1 MAPLLRRLAPVVL
14 LGLLAFPSG
23 ASAADLN
30 DPSLQWLPSADG
42 AQWVY
47 AWSDSAYS
55 PTPRQERITVTSRT
69 GSAFRLS
76 WQEIGI
82 GADDT
87 AAAGLA
93 DYKNTDAGL
102 VNTNYQSTQPPSQFP
117 VLCASASNCGNSM
130 AGTEYLLFWGT
141 RSPLLAQPL
150 VTGTRWNA
158 LGGADNDVASVNRY
172 MGRHKVVV
180 PAFPK
185 GVMASRVDSDVTQ
198 AGAIGDPYGSGVRSV
213 YWVYGVGPVLI
224 TFRHAGGEVSR
235 SALQS
240 TTLRRRTTPSDA
252 NLMPLDTGSKATFRW
267 RNSQHLKSWS
277 TQRFTV
283 SQVVNNTA
291 RVDVK
296 QVKGPINVAGS
307 YIFSSRLSGV
317 TNLSTATKAATR
329 AKFPALGPRHGANG
343 RRHFFTPYDL
353 MVYGF
358 NPVIPAYPA
367 KGDSWRSSRDSRDWR
382 VFGVTG
388 VSTVIGRYKVKVPAG
403 KFRAY
408 AVRSTLR
415 QAGFPFGSG
424 TRTSYFAPGKGL
436 VKLVFRHAD
445 GSVSTVERTR

>member
-1 MAPLLRRLAPVVL
+1 MRLLRLVPAALA
-14 LGLLAFPSG
+14 GLLLVPAV
-23 ASAADLN
+23 ASAADLT
-30 DPSLQWLPSADG
+30 DPGRQWLPSSDG
-42 AQWVY
+42 AQWIY
-47 AWSDSAYS
+47 SWSDSAYS
-55 PTPRQERITVTSRT
+55 PTPRQEAVTVTSRN

-117 VLCASASNCGNSM
+117 VLCASAANCGNSM

-141 RSPLLAQPL
+141 RSPVLQQPL
-150 VTGTRWNA
+150 VEGTRWSA
-158 LGGADNDVASVNRY
+158 LGGADNDVASTNRY
-172 MGRHKVVV
+172 RGMRRIKVA
-180 PAFPK
+180 AFPNK
-185 GVMASRVDSDVTQ
+185 VSAARVDSDVTQ
-198 AGAIGDPYGSGVRSV
+198 AGAIGDPYGSGVRTV
-213 YWVYGVGPVLI
+213 YWVYGVGPVRI
-224 TFRHAGGEVSR
+224 TFRHAGGEVSQ
-235 SALQS
+235 SELQS
-240 TTLRRRTTPSDA
+240 TNLVPLRAPSDA
-252 NLMPLDTGSKATFRW
+252 NLLPLNTGSKATFRW
-267 RNSQHLKSWS
+267 RNSQHMRKWS

-296 QVKGPINVAGS
+296 QRSGPINVAGS
-307 YIFSSRLSGV
+307 YIFASRLSGI
-317 TNLSTATKAATR
+317 TSLSTTTKAATR
-329 AKFPALGPRHGANG
+329 ASFPKLGPRHGTDG

-358 NPVIPAYPA
+358 NPILPANPR
-367 KGDSWRSSRDSRDWR
+367 KGDSWRSSRDSRDWN

-388 VSTVIGRYKVKVPAG
+388 VSTVIGRFKVKTPAG
-403 KFRAY
+403 RFRAW
-408 AVRSTLR
+408 AVRSTLK
-415 QAGFPFGSG
+415 QAGFPYGSG

-436 VKLVFRHAD
+436 VKLVFRHND